1 MFSYKFSL
9 REKILLLICLVIA
22 LGIFYYEVAF
32 KGFQSAAKQYDT
44 SELQT
49 QLTVL
54 QSQAAKQKQMQNYLD
69 SNDTASVGTVA
80 VYNNLANEVSAL
92 GNILNDKASQVS
104 ITWSEPTL
112 TDNIVRRNA
121 SISFHTSGYDTA
133 YSLVESI
140 ARCQYRCLIAD
151 VSMDDGDDTDLSSSS
166 DVAVSMN
173 ITFFE
178 TTDGA
183 SSTSGL
189 VQQDS
194 DSTSDNSGTVFKG
207 DATYN

>member
-9 REKILLLICLVIA
+9 REKILLFVCLVIA

-32 KGFQSAAKQYDT
+32 KGFKSAEKQYDT

-69 SNDTASVGTVA
+69 SNASVSVGTVA
-80 VYNNLANEVSAL
+80 VYNNLANEVSEL
-92 GNILNDKASQVS
+92 GSILSDKASQVS

-112 TDNIVRRNA
+112 TDNIVRRQA
-121 SISFHTSGYDTA
+121 AISFHTGSYGDA
-133 YSLVESI
+133 RSLVDAI
-140 ARCQYRCLIAD
+140 AQCRYRCLLAD
-151 VSMDDGDDTDLSSSS
+151 VSMSGSGDDTDLSKSS
-166 DVAVSMN
+166 DVAVSLN
-173 ITFFE
+173 VTFFE

-183 SSTSGL
+183 ASTSGL
-189 VQQDS
+189 VQQQTDTDS
-194 DSTSDNSGTVFKG
+194 DNGTVFKG

>member
-54 QSQAAKQKQMQNYLD
+54 QSQAARQKQMQNYLD
-69 SNDTASVGTVA
+69 SNASVSVGTVA
-80 VYNNLANEVSAL
+80 VYNNLANEVSEL
-92 GNILNDKASQVS
+92 GSILSDKASQVS

-112 TDNIVRRNA
+112 TDNIVRRQA
-121 SISFHTSGYDTA
+121 AISFHTGSYGDA
-133 YSLVESI
+133 RSLVDAI
-140 ARCQYRCLIAD
+140 ARCRYRCLLAD
-151 VSMDDGDDTDLSSSS
+151 VSMSGSGDEDLASSK
-166 DVAVSMN
+166 DVAVSLN
-173 ITFFE
+173 VTFFE

-183 SSTSGL
+183 ASTSGL
-189 VQQDS
+189 VQQQTDTDS
-194 DSTSDNSGTVFKG
+194 DNGTVSSVENPEG
-207 DATYN
+207 N

>member
-9 REKILLLICLVIA
+9 REKILLFVCLVIA

-32 KGFQSAAKQYDT
+32 KGFKSAENQYDT

-69 SNDTASVGTVA
+69 SNDSASIGTVA
-80 VYNNLANEVSAL
+80 VYNNLANEVSEL
-92 GNILNDKASQVS
+92 GSILSDKASQVS

-112 TDNIVRRNA
+112 TDNIVRRQA
-121 SISFHTSGYDTA
+121 AISFHTDSYGGA
-133 YSLVESI
+133 RSLVDAI
-140 ARCQYRCLIAD
+140 AQCRYRCLLAD
-151 VSMDDGDDTDLSSSS
+151 VSMSGSGDEDLASSN
-166 DVAVSMN
+166 DVAVSLN
-173 ITFFE
+173 VTFFE

-183 SSTSGL
+183 ASTSGL
-189 VQQDS
+189 VQQQTDTDS
-194 DSTSDNSGTVFKG
+194 DDGTVFKG

>member
-9 REKILLLICLVIA
+9 REKILLFVCLVIA

-32 KGFQSAAKQYDT
+32 KGFKSAEKQYDT

-69 SNDTASVGTVA
+69 SNDSASIGTVA

-92 GNILNDKASQVS
+92 GGILADKASQVS

-112 TDNIVRRNA
+112 TDTIVRRQA
-121 SISFHTSGYDTA
+121 AISFHTGNYNDA
-133 YSLVESI
+133 RSLVDAI
-140 ARCQYRCLIAD
+140 AQCRYRCLIAD
-151 VSMDDGDDTDLSSSS
+151 VSIGGDNDEDLAGSN
-166 DVAVSMN
+166 DIAVSMN
-173 ITFFE
+173 VTFFE

-183 SSTSGL
+183 ASTSGL
-189 VQQDS
+189 VQSQDDTDT
-194 DSTSDNSGTVFKG
+194 DSGMVFKG

>member
-32 KGFQSAAKQYDT
+32 KGFRNAEKQYDT

-54 QSQAAKQKQMQNYLD
+54 QSQAARQKQMQNYLD
-69 SNDTASVGTVA
+69 SNASVSVGTVA
-80 VYNNLANEVSAL
+80 VYNNLANEVSEL
-92 GNILNDKASQVS
+92 GSILSDKASQVS

-112 TDNIVRRNA
+112 TDNIVRRQA
-121 SISFHTSGYDTA
+121 AISFHTDSYGDA
-133 YSLVESI
+133 RSLVDAI
-140 ARCQYRCLIAD
+140 AQCRYRCLLAD
-151 VSMDDGDDTDLSSSS
+151 VSMSGSGDEDLASSK
-166 DVAVSMN
+166 DVAVSLN
-173 ITFFE
+173 VTFFE

-183 SSTSGL
+183 AADGYR
-189 VQQDS
+189 Q
-194 DSTSDNSGTVFKG
+194 
-207 DATYN
+207 